1 MTPFDDISTS
11 IEARIVTGFARIA
24 TVMRSQAWGKSMEE
38 GITPTQADILSLL
51 RSRQASLRLTVIAEQ
66 LVISPATAS
75 DAVSA
80 LVSKGLVEKVR
91 APDDGRAV
99 ALSLSRKGVKLAASI
114 EEMEGSLFFVLQTLS
129 GREKE
134 NLLTLLVKIIRT
146 MQKRG
151 DIPVM
156 RMCLTC
162 KYYEP
167 HKKKDKQLVHYCNL
181 VKAPF
186 ADYHLRLDCAE
197 HEDVEDSFP
206 IKEKI

>member
-11 IEARIVTGFARIA
+11 IEARIATGFARIC
-24 TVMRSQAWGKSMEE
+24 TVMRSQAWGKSMAE
-38 GITPTQADILSLL
+38 GITPTQADVISLL

-75 DAVSA
+75 DAVST

-91 APDDGRAV
+91 APDDGRAI
-99 ALSLSRKGVKLAASI
+99 ALSLTRKGIRLAASI
-114 EEMEGSLFFVLQTLS
+114 EEMEGSLFQVLQTLS
-129 GREKE
+129 DGEK
-134 NLLTLLVKIIRT
+134 NSLLSLIVKIIRT
-146 MQKRG
+146 MQDRG

-162 KYYEP
+162 KYYAP
-167 HKKKDKQLVHYCNL
+167 HRKKEKELIHYCNL

-186 ADYHLRLDCAE
+186 ADHHLRLDCPE
-197 HEDVEDSFP
+197 HE
-206 IKEKI
+206 IKDEEV

>member
-1 MTPFDDISTS
+1 MTPFDDIGAS
-11 IEARIVTGFARIA
+11 IEARIATGFARIS
-24 TVMRSQAWGKSMEE
+24 TVMRSQAWGKSMAE
-38 GITPTQADILSLL
+38 GITPTQADIISLL

-80 LVSKGLVEKVR
+80 LVAKGLVEKVR
-91 APDDGRAV
+91 ASDDGRAV
-99 ALSLSRKGVKLAASI
+99 ALSLTRKGVKLAASI
-114 EEMEGSLFFVLQTLS
+114 EEMEGSLFLVLKTLS
-129 GREKE
+129 SEEK
-134 NLLTLLVKIIRT
+134 NKLLTLIVKIIRG
-146 MQKRG
+146 MQDRG

-186 ADYHLRLDCAE
+186 ADYHVRLDCPE
-197 HEDVEDSFP
+197 HESTE
-206 IKEKI
+206 EGM